1 MVETPKLEMIMVKQL
16 RFVLGVG
23 VTAAFLAVSGTAR
36 ASSTCD
42 IAVSSYSSCN
52 GNASC
57 EASLTSQHPECFAG
71 GSTTSTTQINATTF
85 VQASAISQAI
95 SSRLRQ
101 AGLGLVATADLRSG
115 LAAGEAKAWNVWASY
130 SGNNSRIRYTN
141 TAATTTRSDSNVD
154 ATVVGGDYT
163 WSPKLAL
170 GISLGI
176 DRGNGSGQTG
186 AFAVSNTGT
195 KGYTIAPYLGYQID
209 KVWAV
214 DASAGWGEGEFSSGA
229 IRADSKRWF
238 ATGNL
243 GYDRWVNNW
252 QFSGKLSYLHGE
264 EKYADSKNNGVV
276 QARTASKNEVDQA
289 RLGARAGYWM
299 NGFMPYAGLLYVSDL
314 RRSSSTGGG
323 VDPLGRNAWVLSI
336 GANFFSLSSKVTGGI
351 AYEQESGRT
360 NSKNESVMANVNFR
374 F

>member
-1 MVETPKLEMIMVKQL
+1 MIKQL
-16 RFVLGVG
+16 KRLLAAGVLATSMVAGA
-23 VTAAFLAVSGTAR
+23 TT
-36 ASSTCD
+36 TCES
-42 IAVSSYSSCN
+42 AVSSFSSCN
-52 GNASC
+52 GSASC

-85 VQASAISQAI
+85 AQAGAISQAI

-101 AGLGLVATADLRSG
+101 AGPGPLAAADQRSG
-115 LAAGEAKAWNVWASY
+115 LAAGEAQAWNVWASY

-141 TAATTTRSDSNVD
+141 TAATSTRSDSNVD
-154 ATVVGGDYT
+154 ATVVGGDYA

-170 GISLGI
+170 GVSLGF

-186 AFAVSNTGT
+186 AFAVSSTGT

-209 KVWAV
+209 KVWAL

-229 IRADSKRWF
+229 IKADSKRWF

-264 EKYADSKNNGVV
+264 EKYADSTNNGVV
-276 QARTASKNEVDQA
+276 QARTASKNAVDQA
-289 RLGARAGYWM
+289 RMGARAGYWM

-314 RRSSSTGGG
+314 RRSSNAGGG

-336 GANFFSLSSKVTGGI
+336 GANFFSLSSKLTGGI